1 MPYASV
7 WNVLTSRK
15 TKARILRRETTVPKI
30 PEDQDAQVAEDK
42 KRRKKKKAE
51 KEIVE
56 NTTEDGSETD
66 KEREG
71 DNNEDDVVAQ
81 VNESLAQTVGYA
93 EGEFA
98 KKYRGILEARMSEI
112 THVFD
117 KGITFE
123 I

>member
-1 MPYASV
+1 M
-7 WNVLTSRK
+7 LTSRK

-30 PEDQDAQVAEDK
+30 PEDQEAQA
-42 KRRKKKKAE
+42 AE

-56 NTTEDGSETD
+56 NRAGDGSEMN

-71 DNNEDDVVAQ
+71 NNNEDPVAAQ
-81 VNESLAQTVGYA
+81 ANGKAKSVAQTVIYA

-117 KGITFE
+117 KGITFG
-123 I
+123 IQF